1 MITIAGKALGQRRP
15 LFEDWSI
22 PFPPDLRGEGDEL
35 TVRDLIARVVRS
47 EVASFRERQE
57 ERKLARVLSAGQIA
71 DAAARGKVDMG
82 GRDLGQSVDDDQ
94 AVAAALQAFE
104 DGLYLVVLDGLELR
118 DLDRRVFLNP
128 DSRLTFI
135 RLALLAGG

>member
-22 PFPPDLRGEGDEL
+22 PFPPDLRGEGDDL
-35 TVRDLIARVVRS
+35 TVRDLIARVVRA
-47 EVASFRERQE
+47 EVAAFRGRQE
-57 ERKLARVLSAGQIA
+57 ERKLARVLSARQIA
-71 DAAARGKVDMG
+71 EGAEKGKVDMG
-82 GRDLGQSVDDDQ
+82 GRDLEQTVDDEQ

-104 DGLYLVVLDGLELR
+104 DGLYLVVLDGDELR
-118 DLDRRVFLNP
+118 ELDRSVYLTP

>member
-22 PFPPDLRGEGDEL
+22 PFPPDLRSEGDDL
-35 TVRDLIARVVRS
+35 TVRDLIARVVRA
-47 EVASFRERQE
+47 EVAAFRGRQE
-57 ERKLARVLSAGQIA
+57 ERKLARVLSAEQIA
-71 DAAARGKVDMG
+71 EGAEKGKVDMG
-82 GRDLGQSVDDDQ
+82 GRDLEQTVDDEQ

-104 DGLYLVVLDGLELR
+104 DGLYLVVLDGEELR
-118 DLDRRVFLNP
+118 ELDRSVYLTP